1 MEYVIGPVLSVLITL
16 GLIKKT
22 SVDHKNKIQDALE
35 KIEEVESRV
44 DLMSK
49 QVENVDKEILAK
61 SLKVILPIAQA
72 TERLQEAVGVK

>member
-22 SVDHKNKIQDALE
+22 SVDHKNKIHNALE

-44 DLMSK
+44 DLMSTK
-49 QVENVDKEILAK
+49 VENVDKEILAK

>member
-1 MEYVIGPVLSVLITL
+1 MLW
-16 GLIKKT
+16 K
-22 SVDHKNKIQDALE
+22 

-44 DLMSK
+44 DLRLQ

-72 TERLQEAVGVK
+72 TERLQEAAQPAQ

>member
-22 SVDHKNKIQDALE
+22 SVDHKNKIHNALE

-49 QVENVDKEILAK
+49 QVEDVDKEILKK
-61 SLKVILPIAQA
+61 SLKIILPIAQA

>member
-22 SVDHKNKIQDALE
+22 SVEHKNKIQDALE

-44 DLMSK
+44 DLMST

>member
-22 SVDHKNKIQDALE
+22 SVEHKNKIQDALE

-44 DLMSK
+44 DLMST
-49 QVENVDKEILAK
+49 QVENIDKEILAK